1 MYIDPRSKAWSRL
14 ERDWVYKNVGVGQQ
28 VPTYNCDFIPRQD
41 LLARSPPMYMTQGHY
56 GDHNDQ
62 LLEYVRQGG
71 GLVVG
76 GHAWWWAEQ
85 QPDQSVLLQHPG
97 NQLITEFGLAF
108 SKETVDIRDAAFP
121 IKVTEVPSV
130 KVTIQLKVNK
140 II

>member
-1 MYIDPRSKAWSRL
+1 
-14 ERDWVYKNVGVGQQ
+14 
-28 VPTYNCDFIPRQD
+28 
-41 LLARSPPMYMTQGHY
+41 MYMTQGHY

-130 KVTIQLKVNK
+130 KVTIKLKANK

>member
-1 MYIDPRSKAWSRL
+1 
-14 ERDWVYKNVGVGQQ
+14 
-28 VPTYNCDFIPRQD
+28 
-41 LLARSPPMYMTQGHY
+41 MYMTQGHY

-130 KVTIQLKVNK
+130 KVTIKLKENKSGSCNYHAFSGIFLLFCCHESQKDQLQK
-140 II
+140 IR